1 MERERFIREEA
12 VAEERRKQE
21 HEIRHLQER
30 LIQQRTLK
38 TLQPQGSNL
47 PQLQTTSTPSF
58 PIPQS
63 RVPVS
68 PQANSIQVGRK
79 LLFKLFPIF
88 LLCIYIFER
97 GEEIIILSEQE

>member
-12 VAEERRKQE
+12 AAEERRKQE

-30 LIQQRTLK
+30 LVQQQTLK

-58 PIPQS
+58 PVPQS
-63 RVPVS
+63 RVPIS
-68 PQANSIQVGRK
+68 PQANSIQVDRN
-79 LLFKLFPIF
+79 LRFKLFLIF
-88 LLCIYIFER
+88 LFL
-97 GEEIIILSEQE
+97 

>member
-1 MERERFIREEA
+1 MERERYIREEA
-12 VAEERRKQE
+12 AAEERRKQE

-30 LIQQRTLK
+30 LVQQQTLK
-38 TLQPQGSNL
+38 TLQPQGNNL

-68 PQANSIQVGRK
+68 PQANSIQVDRN
-79 LLFKLFPIF
+79 LRFKLFLIF
-88 LLCIYIFER
+88 LFCSFK
-97 GEEIIILSEQE
+97 EEKRLKFCLNENI